1 MTKKRIFILGGIAL
15 LIVAFF
21 AYRMYSQGQAARAA
35 QANLQTAAVERGTLI
50 AQIGASGTVRSNQSA
65 QLAWQTSGSVGEVNV
80 KLGDQVTSDQELA
93 SLQQTSL
100 PQNVI
105 LAQADL
111 VSAQKALDD
120 LVSSGLQQAQA
131 LQAVEDAQKA
141 LDDLSQSGLTQA
153 EAEKALADAQKA
165 VEEAQRGARNSQS
178 PASQSFIDEAE
189 AQVVIAKDKMDRAW
203 EKYEPYANRPQDNLT
218 RANLLSVYAA
228 AKQEYEAA
236 VRNLNSLQGTAGPT
250 DQAIAQ
256 ANLEQAEAQLA
267 EAQRNWER
275 LKDGPSQAEIALA
288 EATLADAQR
297 EWERLKD
304 GPNPDDVAAAQA
316 RVAAAEAALSQAHI
330 TAPFDGVITQVTSL
344 FGDQVSPGTPAF
356 RLDDLS
362 RLLVDVQVSEVD
374 INQVQVG
381 QDVLLTFD
389 SILDKEYHG
398 KVIEVA
404 SVGQAD
410 QGVVNF
416 IVTVELADA
425 DEQVKPGMTAAATIT
440 VSELNDILL
449 IPNRAVRT
457 LDGERVVYVMLN
469 GSPVPVPLTL
479 GRSSDTQSE
488 VLESDLQEGDL
499 IVLNPP
505 TDFSQFGPGGQ
516 GGPGGGGPFNRR
528 GSP

>member
-1 MTKKRIFILGGIAL
+1 
-15 LIVAFF
+15 
-21 AYRMYSQGQAARAA
+21 
-35 QANLQTAAVERGTLI
+35 
-50 AQIGASGTVRSNQSA
+50 
-65 QLAWQTSGSVGEVNV
+65 
-80 KLGDQVTSDQELA
+80 
-93 SLQQTSL
+93 
-100 PQNVI
+100 
-105 LAQADL
+105 
-111 VSAQKALDD
+111 
-120 LVSSGLQQAQA
+120 
-131 LQAVEDAQKA
+131 
-141 LDDLSQSGLTQA
+141 
-153 EAEKALADAQKA
+153 
-165 VEEAQRGARNSQS
+165 
-178 PASQSFIDEAE
+178 
-189 AQVVIAKDKMDRAW
+189 MDRAW
-203 EKYEPYANRPQDNLT
+203 EKYRPYANRPEDNLA

-228 AKQEYEAA
+228 ARQEYEAA
-236 VRNLNSLQGTAGPT
+236 VRNLNGLQGTSGPT

-256 ANLEQAEAQLA
+256 ANLEQAEAQQA
-267 EAQRNWER
+267 EAQRNWDR

-304 GPNPDDVAAAQA
+304 GPDPDDVAAAQA
-316 RVAAAEAALSQAHI
+316 RVSAAEAALSQVRI

-362 RLLVDVQVSEVD
+362 RLLVDIQVSEVD
-374 INQVQVG
+374 INQVQMG

-398 KVIEVA
+398 KVTEVA
-404 SVGQAD
+404 SVGQAEE
-410 QGVVNF
+410 GVVSF
-416 IVTVELADA
+416 IATVELTDA

-457 LDGERVVYVMLN
+457 LEGERVVYVLQN
-469 GSPVPVPLTL
+469 GSPVPVPVTL

-516 GGPGGGGPFNRR
+516 GGPGGGGAFNRR